1 MRVIGIE
8 LDSNRLN
15 YVVVEGTRN
24 DFNVKSAN
32 RLSLSETRS
41 RGALVSF
48 QDGLK
53 ALFNSESP
61 DVLGIKDKPETGK
74 MRAGAAALKME
85 ALALANAPCE
95 VDFVSGARVNH
106 VAETDDSL
114 YAYLQ
119 PALKTALA
127 ALERAEEH

>member
-1 MRVIGIE
+1 MRIIGIE
-8 LDSNRLN
+8 LDSNLMN
-15 YVVVEGTRN
+15 YVVAEGTRG
-24 DFNVKSAN
+24 DFAVKSAN
-32 RLSLSETRS
+32 RLTLSETRS
-41 RGALVSF
+41 RSALVSF

-61 DVLGIKDKPETGK
+61 DILAIKDKPETGR
-74 MRAGAAALKME
+74 MRAGSAALKME

-106 VAETDDSL
+106 VDETDDSL

-127 ALERAEEH
+127 ALERSEEG